1 MEKSKLSPF
10 LYILPAGIILL
21 LFRFIPIV
29 LSFIVSFFEWTVR
42 GPDRFIGLA
51 NYIHLLKDSEFWQSI
66 TNTFYLVIFVVPT
79 TLILSLLFA
88 YLLNQ
93 KVKFSGFFRTTYFI
107 PTVTSLVAIS
117 IVWKLIFA
125 PQNGLMNFFL
135 GLFGV
140 EKLGWLSES
149 RGIFT
154 LLFGGLGIKIPPYLG
169 GPSLALFAIIIVCI
183 WRSLGYNTI
192 IYLAGLQNIPD
203 AYYEAASVDGA
214 SSFTKFWKITV
225 PLISPTTFYVLI
237 MTTIV
242 TFQVFSQVYLM
253 TGPPVGG
260 PLGTTKVIVYYIF
273 EKGFGEAQNF
283 SYASAI
289 ALVLFVIILT
299 LTLIQKR
306 LEKKVHY

>member
-1 MEKSKLSPF
+1 MKKNKLSPF
-10 LYILPAGIILL
+10 LYILPAGIILV
-21 LFRFIPIV
+21 LFRLIPII
-29 LSFIVSFFEWTVR
+29 LSFIVSFFKWTVH
-42 GPDRFIGLA
+42 GPGEFIGFD

-66 TNTFYLVIFVVPT
+66 TNTFYLVIFVVPI
-79 TLILSLLFA
+79 TLIFSLFFA

-93 KVKFSGFFRTTYFI
+93 KIKFSGFFRTTYFI

-125 PQNGLMNFFL
+125 TQNGLMNYFL

-154 LLFGGLGIKIPPYLG
+154 LVFNSMGIEIPHFLG

-192 IYLAGLQNIPD
+192 IYLAGLQNIPEV
-203 AYYEAASVDGA
+203 YYEAASVDGA
-214 SSFTKFWKITV
+214 NSFTKFWKITV
-225 PLISPTTFYVLI
+225 PMISPTSFYVLI

-273 EKGFGEAQNF
+273 EKGFGEAQNL
-283 SYASAI
+283 SYASSI
-289 ALVLFVIILT
+289 ALVLFVIILS
-299 LTLIQKR
+299 LTLLQKQ
-306 LEKKVHY
+306 LEKKVNY